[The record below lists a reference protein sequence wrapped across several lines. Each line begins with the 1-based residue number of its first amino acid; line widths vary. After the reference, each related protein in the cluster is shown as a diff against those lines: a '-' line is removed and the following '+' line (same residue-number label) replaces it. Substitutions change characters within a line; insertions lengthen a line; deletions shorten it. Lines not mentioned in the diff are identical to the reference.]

1 MDINSEVSGCRW
13 EMGIVD
19 GCKMGQRRGG
29 KGWPGRAERVR
40 VRVRCSGLRLRECE
54 SGAKPGGGD
63 TVVTC
68 SKQREVCEI
77 ALAVGGGR
85 LRVGL

>member
-1 MDINSEVSGCRW
+1 MDARWDSDEAVKVGRVALSVCECVCGALVCGC
-13 EMGIVD
+13 
-19 GCKMGQRRGG
+19 
-29 KGWPGRAERVR
+29 ERT
-40 VRVRCSGLRLRECE
+40 LLRECA

-85 LRVGL
+85 LRVE

>member
-1 MDINSEVSGCRW
+1 MDARRDSDEAVKVGRVALSVCGDLLCGC
-13 EMGIVD
+13 
-19 GCKMGQRRGG
+19 
-29 KGWPGRAERVR
+29 ERV
-40 VRVRCSGLRLRECE
+40 LLRECA

-85 LRVGL
+85 LRVWILRG